1 MSRSYRKT
9 PACKENSK
17 GMKRL
22 ANQKV
27 RNYKGELANGKA
39 YRKLFQT
46 YDISD
51 TGWFFT
57 LEYATHKQKEME
69 IFYENRKYSYLP
81 TDWNWIEYWK
91 KLMRK

>member
-1 MSRSYRKT
+1 MTRSRRKL
-9 PACKENSK
+9 AAGKANCK
-17 GMKRL
+17 GMKQL

-27 RNYKGELANGKA
+27 RQHKGVIANGKA
-39 YRKLFQT
+39 YRRIFES

-57 LEYATHKQKEME
+57 LNHAKRRQKEME
-69 IFYENRKYSYLP
+69 IFYDSRGYDYLP
-81 TDWNWIEYWK
+81 DNWNWIEYWK